1 MTNVFTYDDKE
12 FKTFRLS
19 RQCLIPLRKSLIK
32 SGFNILIHN
41 PILIPSLLSL
51 NFDKIYCNYFKHKLE
66 HARKLSQ
73 NSEENDPVSIIL
85 DLNSKILKIPSS
97 RNESFYIPLYAA
109 ARLLKPK
116 TVVETGIHR
125 GVSSLFILQAL
136 EDNGD
141 GNLHSIDL
149 PHAEY
154 KINEKKV
161 EKSILPVTKVG
172 ICVTAKLQKR
182 WTKILGD
189 SKKEL
194 PNLLQKLK
202 NVDLFL
208 HDSNHSY
215 EHMMFEFRTVWPHL
229 STGGILFA
237 DDINWNNALSD
248 FSKEVDRTPIMLSRD
263 VSSNGKFGFIIK

>member
-1 MTNVFTYDDKE
+1 V
-12 FKTFRLS
+12 
-19 RQCLIPLRKSLIK
+19 
-32 SGFNILIHN
+32 HN
-41 PILIPSLLSL
+41 PVLIPSLLSL
-51 NFDKIYCNYFKHKLE
+51 NFDKLYCNYFKYKLE
-66 HARKLSQ
+66 YARNLFQ
-73 NSEENDPVSIIL
+73 NNEENDPASIIV
-85 DLNSKILKIPSS
+85 DLNSKILIMPSS
-97 RNESFYIPLYAA
+97 RNESFYIPLYAII
-109 ARLLKPK
+109 RLLKPK

-136 EDNGD
+136 EDNED

-161 EKSILPVTKVG
+161 KKSTLSVTKIG

-189 SKKEL
+189 SKIEL
-194 PNLLQKLK
+194 PDLLQKLK
-202 NVDLFL
+202 TINLFL

-248 FSKEVDRTPIMLSRD
+248 FSKEVDRTPIILSRD
-263 VSSNGKFGFIIK
+263 ASSDGKFGFIIK

>member
-1 MTNVFTYDDKE
+1 M
-12 FKTFRLS
+12 
-19 RQCLIPLRKSLIK
+19 
-32 SGFNILIHN
+32 HN
-41 PILIPSLLSL
+41 PVLIPSLMSL
-51 NFDKIYCNYFKHKLE
+51 NFDKFYCNYFKHKLE
-66 HARKLSQ
+66 YARKLFQ
-73 NSEENDPVSIIL
+73 NNEENDPVSLII
-85 DLNSKILKIPSS
+85 DLNSKILTIPSS
-97 RNESFYIPLYAA
+97 RNESFYIPLYATT
-109 ARLLKPK
+109 RLLKPK

-136 EDNGD
+136 EDNED

-161 EKSILPVTKVG
+161 EKSTLPITKVG
-172 ICVTAKLQKR
+172 ICVTPKLQKR

-248 FSKEVDRTPIMLSRD
+248 FSKEVDRTPTMLSRD
-263 VSSNGKFGFIIK
+263 ASSNGKFGFIIK